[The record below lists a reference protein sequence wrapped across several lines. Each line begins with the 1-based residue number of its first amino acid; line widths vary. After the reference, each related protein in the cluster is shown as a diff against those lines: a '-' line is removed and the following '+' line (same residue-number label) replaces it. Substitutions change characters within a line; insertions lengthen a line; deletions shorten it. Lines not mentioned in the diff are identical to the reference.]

1 MCDCNNRLADIAS
14 MGARQLLL
22 PLVSRLG
29 LEPRC
34 QLRRRILSPILIAV
48 SVFRPRH
55 YFIPVRCVYQFR
67 QRLIFRNL
75 KSFADL
81 RHTLC
86 LTFTYIQ
93 PMGRHGLSFEERPLT
108 SGPSLSTKSHAGLV
122 YLQLSPAIQ
131 NCYLITNHPSICY
144 LRLGYSHHNLVL

>member
-1 MCDCNNRLADIAS
+1 MLTLKT
-14 MGARQLLL
+14 GPVQARGPWKLDELCEDFHDSFGL
-22 PLVSRLG
+22 LVSRLG

-75 KSFADL
+75 KSL
-81 RHTLC
+81 
-86 LTFTYIQ
+86 LTF
-93 PMGRHGLSFEERPLT
+93 
-108 SGPSLSTKSHAGLV
+108 
-122 YLQLSPAIQ
+122 AI
-131 NCYLITNHPSICY
+131 HS
-144 LRLGYSHHNLVL
+144 V